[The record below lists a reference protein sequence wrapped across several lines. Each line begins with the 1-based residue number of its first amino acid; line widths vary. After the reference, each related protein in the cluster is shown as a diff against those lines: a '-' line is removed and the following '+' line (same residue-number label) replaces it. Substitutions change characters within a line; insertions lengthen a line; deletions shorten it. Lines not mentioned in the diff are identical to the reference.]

1 MKKLLKF
8 KLHIFLIHFCV
19 SLVIGVLVASAL
31 FWKFY
36 PPPFY
41 SISGGLSIFL
51 LLIAVNVII
60 GPILTFVVANGNKS
74 SNEFRQ
80 DMVMVIVIQ
89 AIALFYGIHSA
100 YLARPI
106 FAVLEVDRIR
116 VVSAAEI
123 DEQDLVN
130 APSDLQRLPIGE
142 IKLIGLRDFIDN
154 DEKMNSIEWAL
165 KGRDV
170 SVRPEMWANWSDKDS
185 LQVLRRGFGWEKLS
199 KYHPLIAKNLE
210 DFSIKENLDKQTLL
224 VLPMQARSTDT
235 SAVFD
240 SSGRTLLGYIEGDML
255 EN

>member
-1 MKKLLKF
+1 MQKLLKF
-8 KLHIFLIHFCV
+8 KLHIFFIHFCV
-19 SLVIGVLVASAL
+19 SLVIGVLVVFAL
-31 FWKFY
+31 LLKFY

-41 SISGGLSIFL
+41 YISGGVNIFL
-51 LLIAVNVII
+51 LLMTVNIII
-60 GPILTFVVANGNKS
+60 GPILTFVVANKNKS

-80 DMVMVIVIQ
+80 DMLMVIMIQ
-89 AIALFYGIHSA
+89 VIALFYGIHSA
-100 YLARPI
+100 YLARPV

-170 SVRPEMWANWSDKDS
+170 SVRPEMWANWSNNDS
-185 LQVLRRGFGWEKLS
+185 LQVLKRGLGWEKLS
-199 KYHPLIAKNLE
+199 KYHPPIAKNLE
-210 DFSIKENLDKQTLL
+210 AFSIKKNFDKQTLL
-224 VLPMQARSTDT
+224 VLPMQARNTST

-240 SSGRTLLGYIEGDML
+240 SSGRTLLGYIEGDLL

>member
-1 MKKLLKF
+1 MNKLFKF
-8 KLHIFLIHFCV
+8 KIHIFLIHFYI
-19 SLVIGVLVASAL
+19 SLSIGILVVFTL

-41 SISGGLSIFL
+41 FISGGLSIFL
-51 LLIAVNVII
+51 LLIVVNII
-60 GPILTFVVANGNKS
+60 LGPVLTFVVANGNKS

-80 DMVMVIVIQ
+80 DMLIVIVIQ
-89 AIALFYGIHSA
+89 TIALFYGIHAA
-100 YLARPI
+100 YLARPV

-123 DEQDLVN
+123 DEQDLIN

-142 IKLIGLRDFIDN
+142 IKLIGLRNFIDN
-154 DEKMNSIEWAL
+154 DEKMNSIELAL

-170 SVRPEMWANWSDKDS
+170 SVRPEMWAKWSDKDS
-185 LQVLRRGFGWEKLS
+185 LQVLKRGFDWEKLS
-199 KYHPLIAKNLE
+199 KHHPSIAKNLE
-210 DFSIKENLDKQTLL
+210 DFSINENLNKQALL
-224 VLPMQARSTDT
+224 VLPMQARSTNT

-240 SSGRTLLGYIEGDML
+240 SSGRTLLGYIKGDLL